1 MLRRLQRISLHL
13 LILTVPVSSLTPAL
27 KTRDEARLNAVLH
40 DFDAFV
46 EIALDAW
53 NLPGMAIAVVENDSI
68 VFLKGYGVRRI
79 DRPDPIDTHTVFRIA
94 SVSKTFAS
102 TLTGILVEEGVL
114 NWNDR
119 VYEYLPNFSLKD
131 SVNTYRLTIRHILSH
146 TSGLIPHTYDNLIE
160 ANRPYRKMVS
170 ALKDVPLM
178 GQPGK
183 RYGYQNVVFSL
194 IGDIVE
200 SATGKSYETLVYN
213 KLFKPLEMTDASLGW
228 NAYLAKTNRASPH
241 IVQHYT
247 WKAMDDKK
255 AYYSVLPSAGVNASI
270 SDMAQWLRAQMG
282 ATPDIVS
289 PAILQSIHTPRV
301 RTPGELP
308 RYHWN
313 GHVRN
318 AYYGM
323 GWRIFDYAG
332 HTMITHSGGIEGY
345 LAQLAFIPDLK
356 IGMVVLMNSRK
367 IDFLLPTFFDMYLGI
382 DETSDDGQ

>member
-1 MLRRLQRISLHL
+1 MRRLQRISLLL
-13 LILTVPVSSLTPAL
+13 LILAVPVSSLSPAL
-27 KTRDEARLNAVLH
+27 KTRNESRLNAVLH

-46 EIALDAW
+46 EITLDAW

-68 VFLKGYGVRRI
+68 VFLKGYGVRRVGK
-79 DRPDPIDTHTVFRIA
+79 PDPIDTHTVFRIA

-102 TLTGILVEEGVL
+102 TLTGLLVEEGVL
-114 NWNDR
+114 NWTDR

-160 ANRPYRKMVS
+160 ANQPYRKIVR

-194 IGDIVE
+194 IGDVIE
-200 SATGKSYETLVYN
+200 SATGTSYETLVRD
-213 KLFKPLEMTDASLGW
+213 KLFEPLEMTDASLGW

-282 ATPDIVS
+282 AKPDIVS
-289 PAILQSIHTPRV
+289 TAILQGIHTPRV

-313 GHVRN
+313 GRVRN
-318 AYYGM
+318 AYYGI

-332 HTMITHSGGIEGY
+332 YTMITHSGGIEGY
-345 LAQLAFIPDLK
+345 LTQLAFIPDLK
-356 IGMVVLMNSRK
+356 IGLVVLMNSRK

-382 DETSDDGQ
+382 DETADDGQ

>member
-1 MLRRLQRISLHL
+1 MRRLQRISLHL
-13 LILTVPVSSLTPAL
+13 LILAVPVSSFSPAL
-27 KTRDEARLNAVLH
+27 KTRNDTRLNAVLL

-46 EIALDAW
+46 EITLDAW

-79 DRPDPIDTHTVFRIA
+79 DQPDPIDTHTVFRIA
-94 SVSKTFAS
+94 SVSKTFAA
-102 TLTGILVEEGVL
+102 TLTGLLVEEGVL
-114 NWNDR
+114 DWNDR
-119 VYEYLPNFSLKD
+119 VYKYLPNFSLKD
-131 SVNTYRLTIRHILSH
+131 SVNTYRLSIRHILSH

-160 ANRPYRKMVS
+160 ANRPYRKIVS

-178 GQPGK
+178 GLPGK

-200 SATGKSYETLVYN
+200 SATGKPYKTLVRD

-228 NAYLAKTNRASPH
+228 DAYLAETNRASPH
-241 IVQHYT
+241 TVQYYT
-247 WKAMDDKK
+247 WKTMEDKK
-255 AYYSVLPSAGVNASI
+255 AYYSVPPSAGVNASI
-270 SDMAQWLRAQMG
+270 SDMARWLLAQMG

-313 GHVRN
+313 GLVRD

-382 DETSDDGQ
+382 DETADDGQ

>member
-1 MLRRLQRISLHL
+1 LRHLQRISLYL
-13 LILTVPVSSLTPAL
+13 LFLAVPVSSLSPAL
-27 KTRDEARLNAVLH
+27 KTRHETRINAVLL

-46 EIALDAW
+46 EITLDAW

-79 DRPDPIDTHTVFRIA
+79 DRPDPIDIHTVFRIA

-102 TLTGILVEEGVL
+102 TLTGLLVEEGVL

-131 SVNTYRLTIRHILSH
+131 SVNTYHLTIRHILSH

-160 ANRPYRKMVS
+160 ANQSYRKIVS
-170 ALKDVPLM
+170 ALKDVPLV

-183 RYGYQNVVFSL
+183 HYGYQNVVFSL

-200 SATGKSYETLVYN
+200 SATGTSYKTLVRD

-228 NAYLAKTNRASPH
+228 DAYLAKTNRASPH
-241 IVQHYT
+241 TVQHYT
-247 WKAMDDKK
+247 WKAIDDKK
-255 AYYSVLPSAGVNASI
+255 AYYSIPPSAGVNASI
-270 SDMAQWLRAQMG
+270 SDMARWLRAQMG

-313 GHVRN
+313 GRVRN

-323 GWRIFDYAG
+323 GWRIFNYAG

-345 LAQLAFIPDLK
+345 LTQLAFIPDLK
-356 IGMVVLMNSRK
+356 IGLVVLMNSRK

-382 DETSDDGQ
+382 DETADDGQ